1 MFIAFISVLLY
12 KDTIFPFQ
20 LRLNSAELSRF
31 IYECCSNFYISICYL
46 IAAGNSTQD
55 TWN

>member
-20 LRLNSAELSRF
+20 LRLNSAELSHF

-55 TWN
+55 T